1 MENDVTSIVLN
12 DEDGNEIEFEVITK
26 MDIEDKEYV
35 VVVPKDGDEESTD
48 EAIVLRIDKDEE
60 GNEILVT
67 VEDDDEFAIVSEA
80 YETLFSEDE
89 LN

>member
-12 DEDGNEIEFEVITK
+12 DEDGNEVEFEVITK
-26 MDIEDKEYV
+26 MDIEDKEYL
-35 VVVPKDGDEESTD
+35 VVVPKDRDEEDTD
-48 EAIVLRIDKDEE
+48 EAIVLRIDKDEDD
-60 GNEILVT
+60 NDILVT
-67 VEDDDEFAIVSEA
+67 VEDDDEFEIVSEA

>member
-35 VVVPKDGDEESTD
+35 VVVPKDSDEESAD

-60 GNEILVT
+60 GNEILIT

>member
-1 MENDVTSIVLN
+1 MENDVTSILLN

-35 VVVPKDGDEESTD
+35 VVVPKDSDEESTD

>member
-1 MENDVTSIVLN
+1 MENDVTNIVLN
-12 DEDGNEIEFEVITK
+12 DEDGNEVEFEVITK
-26 MDIEDKEYV
+26 MDIEDKEYL
-35 VVVPKDGDEESTD
+35 VVVPKDRDEEDTD

-60 GNEILVT
+60 DNDILVT

-80 YETLFSEDE
+80 YETLFSEGE

>member
-1 MENDVTSIVLN
+1 MDNDINSITLY
-12 DEDGNEIEFEVITK
+12 DEDNNEIEFDVITK

-35 VVVPKDGDEESTD
+35 VLVPKEEDTD

-67 VEDDDEFAIVSEA
+67 IDDDDEFAIVTEA
-80 YETLFSEDE
+80 YETLFSSDE

>member
-1 MENDVTSIVLN
+1 MENDVTSIVLS
-12 DEDGNEIEFEVITK
+12 DEDGNKVEFEVVTK

-35 VVVPKDGDEESTD
+35 VVVPKDADEENTE
-48 EAIVLRIDKDEE
+48 EAIVLRIDKDEDD
-60 GNEILVT
+60 NDILIT

-89 LN
+89 LD

>member
-35 VVVPKDGDEESTD
+35 VVVPKDSDEESTD

>member
-35 VVVPKDGDEESTD
+35 VVVPKDSDEESAD